1 MNFLTQAF
9 QTILYQ
15 PLLNVLVILYVY
27 VTGFDFGLAVVL
39 LTLLI
44 KLVLHPL
51 SVKGMKSQKQ
61 MANLQPKIKELQNKY
76 KDNRQEQSR
85 ALMDLYK
92 KEGIS
97 PASGCLPLLI
107 QLPIIIALYRVFLGT
122 KEIAP
127 FLYGFVPDPGV
138 LSTTFLGVIS
148 LESKTFVIILALIA
162 SVAQFWQV
170 KMSSSKQKSDKKDF
184 AASMQKQM
192 LFILPLLSFF
202 LIWKIGAVIGLY
214 WACSVLF
221 SLVEQAII
229 NKKLY
234 GNKESE
240 KNN

>member
-76 KDNRQEQSR
+76 KDDRQEQSR

-127 FLYGFVPDPGV
+127 FLYSFVPDPGV
-138 LSTTFLGVIS
+138 LSTTFLGFIS
-148 LESKTFVIILALIA
+148 LESKTFVIILAVIA
-162 SVAQFWQV
+162 SVAQFWQT
-170 KMSSSKQKSDKKDF
+170 KMASSKQKSDKKDF

-221 SLVEQAII
+221 SLVEQSII